1 MKLKFRYRVLLWAAP
16 VLAAACNVLLAIAT
30 YAHHGFS
37 VAWRC
42 IRAAG
47 RRIKQAY
54 GRMLFH
60 LLRLRIHYFA
70 QVSEK
75 AKCPACGVR
84 AQHKIQ
90 WADMY
95 QAVMHE
101 CGRCKAHWGEKPLV
115 KLEAWFV
122 KPLPLPGEQPMDS
135 EVKTTTKIRQ
145 VV

>member
-1 MKLKFRYRVLLWAAP
+1 MKLKLRYRVLRWAAP
-16 VLAAACNVLLAIAT
+16 ILAEAWTLLLAMAT
-30 YAHHGFS
+30 YAHHGLS
-37 VAWRC
+37 IASRC
-42 IRAAG
+42 IKAAG
-47 RRIKQAY
+47 RRMKQGY
-54 GRMLFH
+54 GRIVFH
-60 LLRLRIHYFA
+60 LLRLRIHYLA
-70 QVSEK
+70 QVSET

-84 AQHKIQ
+84 AKHKIQ
-90 WADMY
+90 WADVY

-122 KPLPLPGEQPMDS
+122 KPLPLPGEQPRDS